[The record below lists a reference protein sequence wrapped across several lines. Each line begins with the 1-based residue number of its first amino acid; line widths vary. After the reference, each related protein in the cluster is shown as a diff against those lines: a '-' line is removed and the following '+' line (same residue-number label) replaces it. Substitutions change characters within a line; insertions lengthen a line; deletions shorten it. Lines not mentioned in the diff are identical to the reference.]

1 LTLNDEPSSLSKPL
15 KVGKTVEDQYII
27 FCATLAEFHKTQCY
41 FTIALQI
48 ATFVIIYSKTTP
60 LLFVDQN
67 FLLLVSLDGLLP
79 VTLSLYTLMTFG
91 KRSWYMI
98 GLSVVSAVLS
108 TANGVHITRNFASYT
123 DVPGLGPAACGG
135 VGPAGLCYAIG
146 RNSEIFQ
153 EDVTSFYYKLI
164 MGITDIFM
172 GCLVLWKILTE
183 STPWWSVWIKGLAK
197 ILTAGMKSTS
207 GFTSDETHRSNRLN
221 HRIQFWT
228 AVFFHFIIVAGMLI
242 CLGIVFS
249 LFQQVLAS
257 PYVDAKSWGFG
268 QIVGITIWMGVMME
282 LAYLEYSPY
291 YLSLQTSV
299 TTNIL
304 ADGIS
309 EGLEWRLPKW
319 IKVDEDETKP
329 GHLTITLE
337 EMEFGQQRTDSD
349 ELEMDPKVANVS
361 VGEEFGRHIT

>member
-108 TANGVHITRNFASYT
+108 TANGVHITRSFASYT
-123 DVPGLGPAACGG
+123 DVPGVGPAACGG
-135 VGPAGLCYAIG
+135 VGPAGLCYGIG

-153 EDVTSFYYKLI
+153 EDVASFYYKLI
-164 MGITDIFM
+164 MSITDIFM

-197 ILTAGMKSTS
+197 RLTAGMKSTS

-221 HRIQFWT
+221 HRIQFWI
-228 AVFFHFIIVAGMLI
+228 AVFFHFIIVAGMLV
-242 CLGIVFS
+242 CLGLVFS

-319 IKVDEDETKP
+319 IKVGEDETKP

-337 EMEFGQQRTDSD
+337 ETDFGQQRTDSD

-361 VGEEFGRHIT
+361 FGEEFGRHIT